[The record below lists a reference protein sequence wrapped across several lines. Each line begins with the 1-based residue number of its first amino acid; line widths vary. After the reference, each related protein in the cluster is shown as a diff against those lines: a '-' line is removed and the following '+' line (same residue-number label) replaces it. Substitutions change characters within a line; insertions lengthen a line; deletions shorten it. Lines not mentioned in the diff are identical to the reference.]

1 MRKVITIN
9 LHGTAYQVDEAGFDA
24 LSRYL
29 EQAAARLGD
38 DPDAAEILSDLEHAI
53 GEKCNE
59 SLGSHKN
66 VVSAEEV
73 DTILAEL
80 GPIEGAAATQTAT
93 DEPAGSADAAAEA
106 GSTGG
111 ATVRRKLYRLKDGGS
126 KLGGVCN
133 GLAAYLDIDVV
144 LLRVAFIA
152 LTVLSGGLFAIVWVA
167 MLFLIPLAATEEQ
180 RAEARAAIKPPLHRI
195 YRLPTE
201 GMLGGV
207 CAGLAS
213 YFDVEPVLVRIAFVG
228 LSVFTG
234 SIWILVW
241 LALLLLTPAARTP
254 EELAAVRRGNET

>member
-1 MRKVITIN
+1 MRKVITID
-9 LHGTAYQVDEAGFDA
+9 LHGTAYQVDEAGYEA

-29 EQAAARLGD
+29 ERAAARLDG

-53 GEKCNE
+53 GEKCQE

-73 DTILAEL
+73 AAILSEL
-80 GPIEGAAATQTAT
+80 GPIEGAAASEVKTEEASATGTTAPD
-93 DEPAGSADAAAEA
+93 DEPWANTA
-106 GSTGG
+106 
-111 ATVRRKLYRLKDGGS
+111 RRRLYRLKDGGS

-133 GLAAYLDIDVV
+133 GLAAYLDVDVV
-144 LLRVAFIA
+144 LVRVAFVA
-152 LTVLSGGLFAIVWVA
+152 VTVLSGGLFAIVWFA
-167 MLFLIPLAATEEQ
+167 MLFLVPIAVTEEQ
-180 RAEARAAIKPPLHRI
+180 KAEARAAIKQPVHRI
-195 YRLPTE
+195 FRLPGE

-207 CAGLAS
+207 CAGIAT

-241 LALLLLTPAARTP
+241 LALLLLMPAARTP
-254 EELAAVRRGNET
+254 EDRASVRRGNGA

>member
-1 MRKVITIN
+1 
-9 LHGTAYQVDEAGFDA
+9 
-24 LSRYL
+24 
-29 EQAAARLGD
+29 
-38 DPDAAEILSDLEHAI
+38 DAAEILSDLEHAI

-66 VVSAEEV
+66 VVSAEEIS
-73 DTILAEL
+73 TILAEL
-80 GPIEGAAATQTAT
+80 GPIEGAAQATQDRDTT
-93 DEPAGSADAAAEA
+93 DSQEADAAGSAPE
-106 GSTGG
+106 GG
-111 ATVRRKLYRLKDGGS
+111 TPQRKLYRLKDGGS

-152 LTVLSGGLFAIVWVA
+152 LAVLSGGLFLLVWFA
-167 MLFLIPLAATEEQ
+167 MLFLVPIANTDAEQAA
-180 RAEARAAIKPPLHRI
+180 ARAAIKPPVHRI

-201 GMLGGV
+201 GMFGGV
-207 CAGLAS
+207 CAGLAT

-241 LALLLLTPAARTP
+241 LALLLLTPAARTE
-254 EELAAVRRGNET
+254 EELAAVRRGNGA

>member
-73 DTILAEL
+73 ETILAEL
-80 GPIEGAAATQTAT
+80 GPIEGAAATQAT
-93 DEPAGSADAAAEA
+93 SDEPAES

-152 LTVLSGGLFAIVWVA
+152 LAVLSGGLFAIVWVA

-254 EELAAVRRGNET
+254 EELAAVRRGNES